1 MGKYRHKLLEREV
14 NILMANSFREKGYFV
29 LQELRLHPCEMDL
42 VILDKNSLKISIF
55 EIKRNNWN
63 YLLKQAK
70 RTRLYSHYSVAVMP
84 STMKKSVPLKA
95 FGKQGIGVAFYNYL
109 DSKFDFQFACKPKE
123 SDQINRGLKQ
133 LIYRSFY
140 SQYGEALYAR
150 CS

>member
-1 MGKYRHKLLEREV
+1 MEKYRHNLLEKEV
-14 NILMANSFREKGYFV
+14 NSLMADSFREKGYFV

-42 VILDKNSLKISIF
+42 VILDRNSLKISIF

-84 STMKKSVPLKA
+84 STMKKTVPLKE

-109 DSKFDFQFACKPKE
+109 DDKFDFQLVCKPEKSAE
-123 SDQINRGLKQ
+123 INRGLKQ

-140 SQYGEALYAR
+140 NQYGEALYA
-150 CS
+150 

>member
-1 MGKYRHKLLEREV
+1 MEKFRPKLLEKEV
-14 NILMANSFREKGYFV
+14 NILMADSFREKGYLV

-42 VILDKNSLKISIF
+42 VILDRNSLKISTF

-84 STMKKSVPLKA
+84 STMKKNVPLKE
-95 FGKQGIGVAFYNYL
+95 FRKQGIGVAFYNYL
-109 DSKFDFQFACKPKE
+109 DNKFDFRLACKPKKSGE
-123 SDQINRGLKQ
+123 INRGLKQ

-140 SQYGEALYAR
+140 NQYGEALYA
-150 CS
+150 